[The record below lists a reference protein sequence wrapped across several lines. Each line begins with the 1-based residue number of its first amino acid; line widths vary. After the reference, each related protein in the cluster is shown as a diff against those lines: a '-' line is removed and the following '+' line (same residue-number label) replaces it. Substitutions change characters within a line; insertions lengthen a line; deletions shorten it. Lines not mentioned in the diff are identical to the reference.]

1 MSYDILIVLVNN
13 RADFTGFVIKATHL
27 IMRAAVSE
35 FATQVRSADLGHQV
49 IAPSIADD
57 LVVRDDFMIRAERV
71 AAIAAVHA
79 KAVDDD
85 HRFPHEAVAA
95 LRAQRLLGILVSS
108 DLGGEGASVLAVAN
122 ICYALGRACASTA
135 MIFAMHQVKAA
146 CIVRHGRG
154 SAWMEDLMRN
164 LAGGQLLF
172 ASSTTEGNAGGDVR
186 SSTAPVEEADH
197 HITLDRSATVI
208 SYGREADGIVTTARR
223 DPNATKSDQVLL
235 VLLKQDY
242 SLDPITTWNTLGMRG
257 TMSVGFR
264 LRARASR
271 EQILPV
277 SYQSIH
283 AETMTPTAH
292 LFWSSVW
299 AGVAAGAVGKAHKFV
314 RHVARQSGGNLPPG
328 AVHLTK
334 ALSSLS
340 VLRAM
345 IAGAAQRFE
354 ANAGDPDALSAL
366 DFQNAMVML
375 KIDASELAV
384 AIVMNAMRVGGLS
397 AYRQDGEFSIGR
409 HLRDI
414 LSAPIM
420 IYNDRILAN
429 AVSSS
434 LLVDVPD
441 QLVD

>member
-1 MSYDILIVLVNN
+1 MREQPLSNL
-13 RADFTGFVIKATHL
+13 ATA
-27 IMRAAVSE
+27 I
-35 FATQVRSADLGHQV
+35 RSAEHDREV
-49 IAPSIADD
+49 IAPSIASDIID
-57 LVVRDDFMIRAERV
+57 SDDFSARAERV
-71 AAIAAVHA
+71 AKIAAVHA
-79 KAVDDD
+79 NAVDQDR
-85 HRFPHEAVAA
+85 RFPREAIDA
-95 LRAQRLLGILVSS
+95 LRAERLLGVLVPSS
-108 DLGGEGASVLAVAN
+108 LGGEDATVLDVAN

-154 SAWMEDLMRN
+154 SAWMDEMMRK
-164 LAGGQLLF
+164 LAREQLLL

-186 SSTAPVEEADH
+186 SSAAPVESADQ
-197 HITLDRSATVI
+197 HITLDRAATVI

-223 DPNATKSDQVLL
+223 DANAEKSDQVLL

-242 SLDPITTWNTLGMRG
+242 SLEPITTWDTLGMRG

-264 LRARASR
+264 LLARANR
-271 EQILPV
+271 EQIVPV
-277 SYQSIH
+277 TYQVIH
-283 AETMTPTAH
+283 TETMTPTAH

-299 AGVAAGAVGKAHKFV
+299 AGIAACAVDKAHKFV
-314 RHVARQSGGNLPPG
+314 RHVMRQSKGTLPPG
-328 AVHLTK
+328 AVHLTQ
-334 ALSSLS
+334 AMSSLKT
-340 VLRAM
+340 LRAM
-345 IAGAAQRFE
+345 IATAARLFD
-354 ANAGDPDALSAL
+354 ANAHDPEAMGAL

-384 AIVMNAMRVGGLS
+384 AIVMKAMRVGGLS

-414 LSAPIM
+414 LSAPVM
-420 IYNDRILAN
+420 IHNDRILAN

-434 LLVDVPD
+434 LLTSVPD

>member
-1 MSYDILIVLVNN
+1 
-13 RADFTGFVIKATHL
+13 
-27 IMRAAVSE
+27 MRAIVSE
-35 FATQVRSADLGHQV
+35 CVVEVQPVELGRQVL
-49 IAPSIADD
+49 APSIAAEAFNHDGF
-57 LVVRDDFMIRAERV
+57 VVRAERV

-79 KAVDDD
+79 SEVDSE
-85 HRFPHEAVAA
+85 HRFPIEAIEA
-95 LRAQRLLGILVSS
+95 LRAERLLGILVAK
-108 DLGGEGASVLAVAN
+108 DLGGEGAGVLDVAN
-122 ICYALGRACASTA
+122 ICYVLGRACASSA

-146 CIVRHGRG
+146 CIVRHGSG
-154 SAWMEDLMRN
+154 NAWMENLMRK
-164 LAGGQLLF
+164 LAGGQLLL

-186 SSTAPVEEADH
+186 SSTAPVQAADD

-223 DPNATKSDQVLL
+223 DPDAAKSDQVLL
-235 VLLKQDY
+235 VLLKRDY
-242 SLDPITTWNTLGMRG
+242 TLEPITTWNTLGMRG

-271 EQILPV
+271 EQIVPV
-277 SYQSIH
+277 DYQAIH
-283 AETMTPTAH
+283 TQTMTPTAH

-299 AGVAAGAVGKAHKFV
+299 AGVAASAVDKAHKFV
-314 RHVARQSGGNLPPG
+314 RHVARQSKGNLPPG

-334 ALSSLS
+334 AMSSLTA
-340 VLRAM
+340 LREM
-345 IAGAAQRFE
+345 IAGAARRFE
-354 ANAGDPDALSAL
+354 ANANDSDALGAL
-366 DFQNAMVML
+366 DFQNAIVML

-384 AIVMNAMRVGGLS
+384 AIVMNTMRVGGLA

-420 IYNDRILAN
+420 IHNDRILAN

-434 LLVDVPD
+434 LLVSVPE

>member
-1 MSYDILIVLVNN
+1 
-13 RADFTGFVIKATHL
+13 
-27 IMRAAVSE
+27 VSE
-35 FATQVRSADLGHQV
+35 SVTEILRVDLGREV
-49 IAPSIADD
+49 VAPSIANDPFD
-57 LVVRDDFMIRAERV
+57 RDDFVVRAGRV
-71 AAIAAVHA
+71 AAVAAVHA
-79 KAVDDD
+79 NSVDDD
-85 HRFPHEAVAA
+85 HRFPIEAIDA
-95 LRAQRLLGILVSS
+95 LRAERLLGILVPA
-108 DLGGEGASVLAVAN
+108 DLGGEGASILDVAN
-122 ICYALGRACASTA
+122 VCYVLGRACASTA

-146 CIVRHGRG
+146 CIVRHGHG
-154 SAWMEDLMRN
+154 SAWMEGMLRK
-164 LAGGQLLF
+164 LAGGKMLL

-186 SSTAPVEEADH
+186 SSAAPVEQADDK
-197 HITLDRSATVI
+197 ITLDRSATVI

-223 DPNATKSDQVLL
+223 DPTAAKSDQVLL

-264 LRARASR
+264 LRASAGR
-271 EQILPV
+271 EQIVPV
-277 SYQSIH
+277 SYHTIH

-292 LFWSSVW
+292 MFWSSVW
-299 AGVAAGAVGKAHKFV
+299 AGVAASAVHKAHKFV

-340 VLRAM
+340 ALRGM
-345 IAGAAQRFE
+345 ITAAAQRYE
-354 ANAGDPDALSAL
+354 VNSGDSDALGAL

-375 KIDASELAV
+375 KIDASEMAV
-384 AIVMNAMRVGGLS
+384 AIVMGAMRVGGLS

-414 LSAPIM
+414 LSAPVM
-420 IYNDRILAN
+420 IHNDRILAN

-434 LLVDVPD
+434 LLASVPD
-441 QLVD
+441 QLVG

>member
-1 MSYDILIVLVNN
+1 VIVSAFPTKPSTCKL
-13 RADFTGFVIKATHL
+13 RI
-27 IMRAAVSE
+27 AVSE
-35 FATQVRSADLGHQV
+35 SVIKVRAAAFGDKV

-57 LVVRDDFMIRAERV
+57 LISRDDFMVRAERV
-71 AAIAAVHA
+71 AAIAAAHA
-79 KAVDDD
+79 NAVDSDN
-85 HRFPHEAVAA
+85 RFPREAIDA
-95 LRAQRLLGILVSS
+95 LRAQRLLGILVPA

-135 MIFAMHQVKAA
+135 MIFAMHQVKVA

-154 SAWMEDLMRN
+154 SAWLEELMRK
-164 LAGGQLLF
+164 LAGGQILF

-186 SSTAPVEEADH
+186 SSTAPVEQADH

-223 DPNATKSDQVLL
+223 DADAAKSDQVLL

-242 SLDPITTWNTLGMRG
+242 ALEPITTWNTLGMRG

-264 LRARASR
+264 LQARANR

-277 SYQSIH
+277 PYQSIH
-283 AETMTPTAH
+283 AETMAPTAH

-299 AGVAAGAVGKAHKFV
+299 AGIAAGAVDKAHKFV
-314 RHVARQSGGNLPPG
+314 RHVARQANGNLPPG

-345 IAGAAQRFE
+345 ITGAAQRFE
-354 ANAGDPDALSAL
+354 ANAGDPDALGAL
-366 DFQNAMVML
+366 DFQNAMLML

-384 AIVMNAMRVGGLS
+384 AIVMGAMRVGGLS

-420 IYNDRILAN
+420 IHNDRILAN

-434 LLVDVPD
+434 LLVSVPD
-441 QLVD
+441 RLAD

>member
-1 MSYDILIVLVNN
+1 MSDL
-13 RADFTGFVIKATHL
+13 ATE
-27 IMRAAVSE
+27 I
-35 FATQVRSADLGHQV
+35 RSAEHDRQL
-49 IAPSIADD
+49 IAPSIVSDMVDRAD
-57 LVVRDDFMIRAERV
+57 FAIRAGRV
-71 AAIAAVHA
+71 GKIAAAHA
-79 KAVDDD
+79 GAVDTDR
-85 HRFPHEAVAA
+85 RFPHEAIAA
-95 LRAQRLLGILVSS
+95 LRAERLLGVLVPSS
-108 DLGGEGASVLAVAN
+108 LGGEDASVLDVAN

-135 MIFAMHQVKAA
+135 MIYAMHQVKVA
-146 CIVRHGRG
+146 CVVRHGRG
-154 SAWMEDLMRN
+154 GAWMDDMMSK
-164 LAGGQLLF
+164 LAREQLLL

-186 SSTAPVEEADH
+186 SSAAPVEASDD

-223 DPNATKSDQVLL
+223 DPDAAKSDQVLL

-242 SLDPITTWNTLGMRG
+242 TLEPITTWDTLGMRG

-264 LRARASR
+264 LRARASH
-271 EQILPV
+271 EQIVPV
-277 SYQSIH
+277 TYQVIH
-283 AETMTPTAH
+283 TETMTPTAH

-299 AGVAAGAVGKAHKFV
+299 AGVAACAVDKAHKFV
-314 RHVARQSGGNLPPG
+314 RHVMRQSKGTLPPG
-328 AVHLTK
+328 AAHLTQ
-334 ALSSLS
+334 AMSSLKT
-340 VLRAM
+340 LRAM
-345 IAGAAQRFE
+345 IASAARMFD
-354 ANAGDPDALSAL
+354 ANAHDPEAMGAL

-384 AIVMNAMRVGGLS
+384 AIVMKSMRAGGLS

-420 IYNDRILAN
+420 IHNDRILGN

-434 LLVDVPD
+434 LLVSVPD

>member
-1 MSYDILIVLVNN
+1 
-13 RADFTGFVIKATHL
+13 
-27 IMRAAVSE
+27 
-35 FATQVRSADLGHQV
+35 
-49 IAPSIADD
+49 
-57 LVVRDDFMIRAERV
+57 
-71 AAIAAVHA
+71 
-79 KAVDDD
+79 
-85 HRFPHEAVAA
+85 
-95 LRAQRLLGILVSS
+95 
-108 DLGGEGASVLAVAN
+108 
-122 ICYALGRACASTA
+122 

-154 SAWMEDLMRN
+154 NAWMEDLMRK
-164 LAGGQLLF
+164 LASGQLLL

-186 SSTAPVEEADH
+186 SSSAPVQASAD

-223 DPNATKSDQVLL
+223 DPDAATSDQVLL
-235 VLLKQDY
+235 VLLKRDY
-242 SLDPITTWNTLGMRG
+242 TLEPITTWNTLGMRG

-271 EQILPV
+271 EQIVPV
-277 SYQSIH
+277 DYQDIH
-283 AETMTPTAH
+283 TQTMTPTAH

-299 AGVAAGAVGKAHKFV
+299 AGVAASAVNKAHKFV
-314 RHVARQSGGNLPPG
+314 RHVARQSKGNLPPG

-334 ALSSLS
+334 AMSSLTA
-340 VLRAM
+340 LREM
-345 IAGAAQRFE
+345 IAGAAKRFE
-354 ANAGDPDALSAL
+354 ANADDPDALGAL
-366 DFQNAMVML
+366 DFQNAIVML

-384 AIVMNAMRVGGLS
+384 TIVMNAMRVGGLA

-414 LSAPIM
+414 LSAPVM
-420 IYNDRILAN
+420 IHNDRILAN

-434 LLVDVPD
+434 LLVSVPE